1 MRTSLRY
8 APLVLAT
15 LALVGSF
22 TGVGQAARRA
32 LRGANGPGAVV
43 RLDRH
48 GRIPAKLLPRRV
60 NAARL
65 GGAPPSSFRGGCP
78 EDTTEFDRWCV
89 MNATVELERAD
100 IGKNDFA
107 WAAQYCAHLGGYVP
121 SASQLIGVAD
131 RIRLASTLDDSALNA
146 AIDEDPSDGLKDR
159 REMTSTLVT
168 VAAGSSAAGSTG
180 VTQGS
185 TGDPRVGEPD
195 PIPQSADP
203 FPSTLQY
210 VTVFDNGDKGGFGG
224 SKPVSQT
231 ERFRCAFEKTETHT
245 GSQSSSLHGG
255 LR

>member
-1 MRTSLRY
+1 MRTSLRH

-22 TGVGQAARRA
+22 TGVGEAARKI
-32 LRGANGPGAVV
+32 LRDAHRPGAVV

-48 GRIPAKLLPRRV
+48 GRIAASQLPRRV

-65 GGAPPSSFRGGCP
+65 GGAPPSAYLGACP
-78 EDTTEFDRWCV
+78 EDTVEFDRWCV
-89 MNATVELERAD
+89 MSATVQLDRAD
-100 IGKNDFA
+100 VGKNDLA
-107 WAAQYCAHLGGYVP
+107 WAQQYCAHIGGYVP
-121 SASQLIGVAD
+121 SAGQLIGVAD
-131 RIRLASTLDDSALNA
+131 RIQLSGTLDDSELNA

-168 VAAGSSAAGSTG
+168 VASGSSAAGSTG

-185 TGDPRVGEPD
+185 TGDPRVGEPA
-195 PIPQSADP
+195 PIPQPADP
-203 FPSTLQY
+203 YPSTLQY

-224 SKPVSQT
+224 SKPVSQP
-231 ERFRCAFEKTETHT
+231 ERFRCAFEKTESHT
-245 GSQSSSLHGG
+245 GSQISSLHGG